1 VVLTEGEMMKKVKFE
16 FSFCDSRDLPGMSFY
31 AYLKKKLDFVPFV
44 GMTVWFSHWHLD
56 FHLEVSSVTWDI
68 KTNVF
73 DVTLRDHEGALD
85 FQEWDAMEPFFLE
98 QGWKVVFYT
107 TRPGSDSQPQEEG
120 GQ

>member
-16 FSFCDSRDLPGMSFY
+16 FSFCDSRDLPGMAFY

-44 GMTVWFSHWHLD
+44 GMTVWFSHWDLD

-98 QGWKVVFYT
+98 QGWKVVFWT
-107 TRPGSDSQPQEEG
+107 TRPGSDSQAQDEA